1 MLHNKKISVII
12 PVYNVGETIVDFLNK
27 IPDYVDKIYL
37 IDDCCPMSTGIIA
50 QKSAYNSSK
59 LSIIFNKKNLGVGG
73 SVKIGYEKSLL
84 YRSDIVVKI
93 DGDNQMD
100 PKEIKNLLMPII
112 SGDCDYSKGNRFIN
126 KNEIENY
133 PRARFYGNIFL
144 SFMSKLS
151 SGYWD
156 IFDPI
161 NGFTAI
167 KVDVLK
173 KINIQNVDNR
183 YFFESDMLFNLY
195 LNNVKIKDIPVEIR
209 YHKNQVQNLNVTKET
224 FNFLFKNIHRTYLRI
239 KKKYFMHNFSITS
252 FFGFSSFSLFLFAF
266 LYGGFYWIKYGVIS
280 NKLAPNGI
288 VILSVSSLTL
298 AFLFLGV
305 FLYLDSLNNPN
316 IQKNP
321 ND

>member
-1 MLHNKKISVII
+1 MISNKKISVVV
-12 PVYNVGETIVDFLNK
+12 PVYNVGESIVDFLSK

-37 IDDCCPMSTGIIA
+37 IDDCCPMNTGTIA
-50 QKSAYNSSK
+50 QKNVVNSSK

-73 SVKIGYEKSLL
+73 SVKIGYEKCLL
-84 YRSDIVVKI
+84 DKSDIVVKI

-100 PKEIKNLLMPII
+100 PKEIKNLLIPII

-133 PRARFYGNIFL
+133 PRARFYGNILL

-156 IFDPI
+156 VFDPI

-167 KVDVLK
+167 KADVLK
-173 KINIQNVDNR
+173 RIKIQNLDNR
-183 YFFESDMLFNLY
+183 YFFETDMLFNLY
-195 LNNVKIKDIPVEIR
+195 LNNVRIKDIPVEIK

-224 FNFLFKNIHRTYLRI
+224 FNFLFKNIHRTYVRI

-266 LYGGFYWIKYGVIS
+266 LYGGFHWIKFGVLS
-280 NKLAPNGI
+280 NKLAPNGA
-288 VILSVSSLTL
+288 VILSISSLTL

-316 IQKNP
+316 NQ

>member
-1 MLHNKKISVII
+1 MINNKRISIII
-12 PVYNVGETIVDFLNK
+12 PAYNIGEPIIDFLNK
-27 IPDYVDKIYL
+27 IPEYVDKIYL
-37 IDDCCPMSTGIIA
+37 IDDHCPMNTGMIA
-50 QKSAYNSSK
+50 QKKSADSSR
-59 LSIIFNKKNLGVGG
+59 LSIIFNTTNLGVGG
-73 SVKIGYEKSLL
+73 SVKIGYEKCLSDK
-84 YRSDIVVKI
+84 SDIVVKI

-100 PKEIKNLLMPII
+100 PSEIKNLLMPII
-112 SGDCDYSKGNRFIN
+112 SGDCDYSKGNRFIH
-126 KNEIENY
+126 KNEIEDY

-144 SFMSKLS
+144 SFLSKLS

-173 KINIQNVDNR
+173 RINIENIDNR
-183 YFFESDMLFNLY
+183 YFFETDMLFNLY
-195 LNNVKIKDIPVEIR
+195 LHNVKIKDIPVQIK
-209 YHKNQVQNLNVTKET
+209 YHKNQVQNLNVVKET
-224 FNFLFKNIHRTYLRI
+224 FNFLFKNINRTYLRI

-252 FFGFSSFSLFLFAF
+252 FFGFSSFSLFLFSF
-266 LYGGFYWIKYGVIS
+266 FYGGFHWVKFGVLL
-280 NKLAPNGI
+280 NKLAPNGV

-298 AFLFLGV
+298 SFLFLGI

-316 IQKNP
+316 NSKNQ